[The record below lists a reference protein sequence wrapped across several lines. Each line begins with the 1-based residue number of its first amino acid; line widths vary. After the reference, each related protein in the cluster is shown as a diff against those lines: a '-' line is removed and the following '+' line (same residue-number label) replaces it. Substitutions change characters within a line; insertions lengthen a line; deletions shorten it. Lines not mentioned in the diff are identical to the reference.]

1 MERDPRQGRQR
12 QRVEEKEVER
22 RLTVIPS
29 EEREGLAPKFEVERS
44 VDAEESGLRVD
55 HTEEVPSGASVSV
68 EGVSAEKFENGQA
81 ICLAAGRSITNLKN
95 AGTVLAWLFVQA
107 VERRREGPWLWIFR
121 VLYESVQAAT
131 GSGGPSKAASFPM
144 RRGETEEVVEALKR
158 VGLTHASS
166 TVFSE
171 KWTEDAWLYLSLQ
184 ATSSLAGSKIPLAAG
199 EWTKTEE
206 RGAASAKKAVK
217 RLLTCHCEPLQDFE
231 KVASEVAAAKID
243 YNGEEC
249 GVCETLTLRQIL
261 PALPPLIHGGS
272 IPLVDFVG
280 PATREILESPHS
292 LLKDD
297 FDHPKPKVPGSTH
310 FGKGEKLQIC
320 ETLVK
325 FGICEWIKES
335 EVIRVKGEK
344 VLNGLFGVRK
354 PACLATGEPIL
365 RVIMNLKATNSVM
378 HQVRGAVDGLP
389 AITAWQA
396 AVLDNSQSFHFYQSD
411 ISSAAQSLV
420 EFPCIC
426 GDIPRTQAGKR

>member
-166 TVFSE
+166 TVFS
-171 KWTEDAWLYLSLQ
+171 
-184 ATSSLAGSKIPLAAG
+184 
-199 EWTKTEE
+199 
-206 RGAASAKKAVK
+206 
-217 RLLTCHCEPLQDFE
+217 
-231 KVASEVAAAKID
+231 
-243 YNGEEC
+243 
-249 GVCETLTLRQIL
+249 
-261 PALPPLIHGGS
+261 
-272 IPLVDFVG
+272 
-280 PATREILESPHS
+280 
-292 LLKDD
+292 
-297 FDHPKPKVPGSTH
+297 
-310 FGKGEKLQIC
+310 
-320 ETLVK
+320 
-325 FGICEWIKES
+325 
-335 EVIRVKGEK
+335 
-344 VLNGLFGVRK
+344 
-354 PACLATGEPIL
+354 
-365 RVIMNLKATNSVM
+365 
-378 HQVRGAVDGLP
+378 
-389 AITAWQA
+389 
-396 AVLDNSQSFHFYQSD
+396 
-411 ISSAAQSLV
+411 
-420 EFPCIC
+420 
-426 GDIPRTQAGKR
+426 